1 MWTHKV
7 FSVFDSKAK
16 AWLPPFI
23 SPNAAV
29 AIRSFEAAANQA
41 GHDFNRFA
49 GDFILFEVGE
59 WSEVNGELLNI
70 PTKVSLGVA
79 VEFIKPVGGK

>member
-16 AWLPPFI
+16 AWLPPFV

-29 AIRSFEAAANQA
+29 ALRAFESAANQA

-49 GDFILFEVGE
+49 ADFVLFEIGAWCE
-59 WSEVNGELLNI
+59 STGELLNVGE
-70 PTKVSLGVA
+70 KVSLGVA
-79 VEFIKPVGGK
+79 IEFIKLPGVK